1 MSILDEIFEYKVE
14 EIAAAKRQTPLAD
27 VRHMAE
33 NTPSP
38 VSFIAAL
45 RNAEQ
50 KPALIAEVKRASPSK
65 GLLRPNFDHRALAR
79 TYAENGATA
88 VSVLT
93 DKKYFQGD
101 LQFLRD
107 IHAILPDLPLL
118 RKDFIRDPYQ
128 LYEARAAGAS
138 AALLIAASLE
148 DGLLRDLHALALEL
162 ALTPLIEVHTAAEL
176 ERAMGCDPVLIG
188 VNNRN
193 LHDFSVDLGT
203 TIGLRPLIPNTI
215 TLIAESGIHT
225 PADVARLRAANVDA
239 MLVGESLVVAEDT
252 AAKVRELVMNE
263 N

>member
-1 MSILDEIFEYKVE
+1 MSILDEIFEYKLE
-14 EIAAAKRQTPLAD
+14 EIAAAKQQTPLAD
-27 VRHMAE
+27 VRRTAE

-38 VSFIAAL
+38 VSFVEAL
-45 RNAEQ
+45 RGAKR
-50 KPALIAEVKRASPSK
+50 KPALIAEVKRASPSR

-93 DKKYFQGD
+93 DKRYFQGD

-107 IHAILPDLPLL
+107 IHAILPTLPLL

-148 DGLLRDLHALALEL
+148 DDLLRDLHGLALEL

-203 TIGLRPLIPNTI
+203 TIGLRPFIPTTI

-225 PADVARLRAANVDA
+225 PTDVARLRAANVDA
-239 MLVGESLVVAEDT
+239 MLVGESLVVADDT
-252 AAKVRELVMNE
+252 AAKVRELVKN
-263 N
+263 